1 MKHTEGR
8 IVIRVDH
15 EYKNSHKFD
24 DGTVIKLERGW
35 NNLNR
40 LEVSPVNAIVISGK
54 DIPDGAEALIHHNSV
69 HEAYRITNHGELSG
83 QKIAD
88 RIEYYSIPEDQ
99 LFFWRKDS
107 EVWNPIRGY
116 VTALRVFKPY
126 KGILHGIDHARI
138 KETLYITSGE
148 LTGKIVHTLKAADY
162 EIIFQ
167 DLDGR
172 EHRII
177 RVRHSEDDNYDRE
190 EITCI
195 SGFLTKDLEKGNL
208 LIGLTSGDAK
218 PLKELNGLSYANT

>member
-1 MKHTEGR
+1 MPTGLKHTSNR
-8 IVIRVDH
+8 IVIRVNL
-15 EYKNSHKFD
+15 EEKNYHRMEN
-24 DGTVIKLERGW
+24 GEVLRLERGW

-107 EVWNPIRGY
+107 EVWNPIKGY

-126 KGILHGIDHARI
+126 KGILHGIDHTRI
-138 KETLYITSGE
+138 KDTLYITSGE
-148 LTGKIVHTLKAADY
+148 LAGKIVHTLKASDY

-177 RVRHSEDDNYDRE
+177 RVRHSDDDNYDRE
-190 EITCI
+190 EISCI
-195 SGFLTKDLEKGNL
+195 SGFLTKELEKGNL

-218 PLKELNGLSYANT
+218 PLHEKEIA

>member
-8 IVIRVDH
+8 IVIKVDH
-15 EYKNSHKFD
+15 EYKNSHKLD
-24 DGTVIKLERGW
+24 NGQVLRLERGW

-40 LEVSPVNAIVISGK
+40 LEVSPVNATVISGEG
-54 DIPDGAEALIHHNSV
+54 IPEEAEALIHHNSV
-69 HEAYRITNHGELSG
+69 HETYRITNHGRLSG

-107 EVWNPIRGY
+107 EVWNPIKGY
-116 VTALRVFKPY
+116 VTALRIFKPY
-126 KGILHGIDHARI
+126 KGILHGIKPTRI
-138 KETLYITSGE
+138 KDTLYITSGE
-148 LTGKIVHTLKAADY
+148 LAGKVVHTLKAADY

-167 DLDGR
+167 GLDQK

-177 RVRHSEDDNYDRE
+177 RVRHSEDTNYERE

-195 SGFLTKDLEKGNL
+195 NHSLTKEVKKGNL
-208 LIGLTSGDAK
+208 LIGLSITDAK
-218 PLKELNGLSYANT
+218 PLKEWTPRQQIA